1 MRSLSGVTFWI
12 RWLKHRDV
20 NWLVGKV
27 RRHSGKYWNEMG
39 LLENV
44 LFNWKFSEMW
54 IMLEEYFLAHCW
66 VGLQAKK
73 RRCNLWPTI
82 FKVSDSM
89 ANLCSNVTI
98 FRLWKR
104 YCIWQST
111 AEDVT
116 KKRKKHADVIE
127 TTLHNIWIAHYLSEK
142 FNDYEIY
149 TFYLNFFIYCSN

>member
-20 NWLVGKV
+20 KLLVGKV
-27 RRHSGKYWNEMG
+27 RRHSGKYWNEMR
-39 LLENV
+39 LSENW

-54 IMLEEYFLAHCW
+54 IMLEEHFLAQRW

-73 RRCNLWPTI
+73 WRSNLWPTI
-82 FKVSDSM
+82 FKVSHSM
-89 ANLCSNVTI
+89 ANSDVTI

-104 YCIWQST
+104 YCIWDSI

-127 TTLHNIWIAHYLSEK
+127 TKLHNIWMTNYLSK
-142 FNDYEIY
+142 KLNDCEIY
-149 TFYLNFFIYCSN
+149 NF